1 MMSKA
6 VNAPSSPRYFVAW
19 LRLLVLLPL
28 FLLRDSSARTTWPSP
43 VELENTI
50 ARIAHPAAF
59 IPDDADGISSVSFFD
74 PAPVGAATKRG
85 WQWTPDSRVIAAAP
99 APAAAPAAA
108 AGLSSATRTEL
119 TGMTG
124 RTAGTGLTA
133 VPPANP
139 PPHPALTPVHP
150 ARTLAALQRAPRLP
164 ASPSGGVQ
172 PAQHAQL
179 AAHWRNSPQLRDR
192 FLASLWG
199 NPAPTA
205 PRDPAAPEASTF
217 RSPSLGDPATRAAL
231 DAQLSFNPLTVV
243 SGQLRA
249 FATDP
254 ALTAEFTA
262 DPAIRREYNF
272 LGCRLPGRAAELRL
286 GLMDLAE
293 KQFRLNPGNVR
304 SEESRQHT
312 ATVSARFKF

>member
-6 VNAPSSPRYFVAW
+6 VNAPPLPRFVVSW
-19 LRLLVLLPL
+19 LRLLMLLPL

-50 ARIAHPAAF
+50 ARIAHPAAL
-59 IPDDADGISSVSFFD
+59 IPDDADGLATHSFFA
-74 PAPVGAATKRG
+74 PATAGAAAKRG
-85 WQWTPDSRVIAAAP
+85 WPETPDSRAFSAVSTAANTTTGARPSPAALP
-99 APAAAPAAA
+99 AP
-108 AGLSSATRTEL
+108 SATH
-119 TGMTG
+119 
-124 RTAGTGLTA
+124 
-133 VPPANP
+133 PANS
-139 PPHPALTPVHP
+139 PPHPVPTPVHP
-150 ARTLAALQRAPRLP
+150 ARTLAARHTAPPSPTSSAAASPRAPI
-164 ASPSGGVQ
+164 S
-172 PAQHAQL
+172 QHAQL
-179 AAHWRNSPQLRDR
+179 AADWRNSPQLRDR

-205 PRDPAAPEASTF
+205 PGEPAAPAASTF
-217 RSPSLGDPATRAAL
+217 RSPSLGDPAARTAL

-254 ALTAEFTA
+254 ALTAAFA
-262 DPAIRREYNF
+262 DDPAIRREYNF

-286 GLMDLAE
+286 GVMDLAE